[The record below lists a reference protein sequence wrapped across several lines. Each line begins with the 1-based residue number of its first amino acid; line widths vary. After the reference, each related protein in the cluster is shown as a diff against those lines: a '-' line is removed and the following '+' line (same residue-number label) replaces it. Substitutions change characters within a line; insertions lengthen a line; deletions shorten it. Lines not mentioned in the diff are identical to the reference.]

1 MARRR
6 RDTPDRREG
15 SNSRPVDRARRGES
29 AGDYDRTSERP
40 RPQAPDSW
48 RSLMSTDYDY
58 PDDLDELDSRSRR
71 RAKKNWRRDD
81 HAQRMDW
88 LRSQRQAEPTSPV
101 AVIAVVLLLA
111 ILILGLGGGL
121 PRLLGGDDSSDKKPV
136 GLLTPGGSVVLP
148 TVPASSQ
155 TSSDLPSGAPSSA
168 QTTPPPETRRPGAEV
183 TAKASEVV
191 GAWARE
197 FYTRDPAAEAYA
209 ALVARCAKYTTP
221 EVAASFSS
229 AGDPTYEALK
239 NDGGKSTVLAALVSA
254 PQPDAAPVDT
264 PTRITRFVKVT
275 INVTGK
281 GAQRF
286 DLPLLIT
293 LVSQNNQWLIS
304 DVSGGTGP

>member
-1 MARRR
+1 M
-6 RDTPDRREG
+6 
-15 SNSRPVDRARRGES
+15 
-29 AGDYDRTSERP
+29 
-40 RPQAPDSW
+40 
-48 RSLMSTDYDY
+48 
-58 PDDLDELDSRSRR
+58 
-71 RAKKNWRRDD
+71 
-81 HAQRMDW
+81 
-88 LRSQRQAEPTSPV
+88 
-101 AVIAVVLLLA
+101 
-111 ILILGLGGGL
+111 
-121 PRLLGGDDSSDKKPV
+121 
-136 GLLTPGGSVVLP
+136 
-148 TVPASSQ
+148 
-155 TSSDLPSGAPSSA
+155 
-168 QTTPPPETRRPGAEV
+168 